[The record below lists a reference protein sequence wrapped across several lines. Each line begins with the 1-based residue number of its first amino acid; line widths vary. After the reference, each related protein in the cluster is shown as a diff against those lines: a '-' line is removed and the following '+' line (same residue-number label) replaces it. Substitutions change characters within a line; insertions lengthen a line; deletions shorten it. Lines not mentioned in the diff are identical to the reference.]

1 MLREFAKKVYKLVWR
16 KIDMNFIKKVQ
27 EKNFDESVHLQFLK
41 FSKGEFKNRALV
53 EAKNSKGNYTIKTSA
68 EFANE
73 LVKDLAEKLGNNKTK
88 ITGSIIG
95 TNDLK
100 GILDFKKISQFQG
113 VKNYSIEKEMTGTEI
128 LSLISKFPR
137 NFFALSFTVG
147 TDILKIKPK
156 APKSGKPGTKGD
168 ETPKIDF
175 CNLKTSDKKL
185 VETFIFEGPDFK
197 KAVIIHDFL
206 IDNIEVPAELR
217 TSEDFALV
225 REKSK
230 RVGRILRK
238 TEIDEKK
245 SQSYLE
251 LRA

>member
-1 MLREFAKKVYKLVWR
+1 
-16 KIDMNFIKKVQ
+16 MNFIKKVQ
-27 EKNFDESVHLQFLK
+27 EKNFDESVHLQFQK
-41 FSKGEFKNRALV
+41 FSKGVFRNRALI
-53 EAKNSKGNYTIKTSA
+53 EAKNSNGNYTIKTSA

-73 LVKDLAEKLGNNKTK
+73 LVRDLAEKLGNNKAK
-88 ITGSIIG
+88 VTGSIIG

-113 VKNYSIEKEMTGTEI
+113 VKNYSIEKEMSGSEI
-128 LSLISKFPR
+128 INLINKFPK
-137 NFFALSFTVG
+137 NFFALSFSVG
-147 TDILKIKPK
+147 TDTLKIKPK

-175 CNLKTSDKKL
+175 CNLKTTDKKI
-185 VETFIFEGPDFK
+185 VESFIFENPDFK
-197 KAVIIHDFL
+197 AARIIHDFL
-206 IDNIEVPAELR
+206 IDSIEVPAELK
-217 TSEDFALV
+217 TSQDFAFI

-238 TEIDEKK
+238 SEIDGNKTEKE
-245 SQSYLE
+245 LE